1 MPNSQLTSTNSK
13 FFSVREDASTGRRW
27 RWSIPWFRVILAVL
41 LTIIGFSL
49 SIAGLSL
56 RSFELGITGVI
67 MFVPGVFASRVY
79 AGVLWRGEEVTR
91 PDVFFEQ
98 VDEVV

>member
-1 MPNSQLTSTNSK
+1 MPLQPTNSS
-13 FFSVREDASTGRRW
+13 FFSLREDASTGRRW
-27 RWSIPWFRVILAVL
+27 RWSIPWARVILAVL
-41 LTIIGFSL
+41 LTIIGLSL

-56 RSFELGITGVI
+56 RSFELGITGLI
-67 MFVPGVFASRVY
+67 MLVPGLFASRVY

-98 VDEVV
+98 VDEVI